1 MIHIQKYNELVEYKE
16 GDILDPTMDIEEFKK
31 KFEKKIRK
39 DDIIKLDAMLYKFP
53 TQTDVWKIYEI
64 KEVLDDYGRR
74 TKVVCYIKGVTPNHA
89 RLRASLIFND
99 IEIFTTGFYRSDS
112 ISEDEI
118 NKRISNELD
127 NIKKIENEINQLKN
141 PL

>member
-31 KFEKKIRK
+31 KFGRRIRK
-39 DDIIKLDAMLYKFP
+39 DDIIKLDAMLYKLP
-53 TQTDVWKIYEI
+53 TQTDVYEI

-74 TKVVCYIKGVTPNHA
+74 TKVVCYIKGVNPNHA

-99 IEIFTTGFYRSDS
+99 IEIFTTDFYRSDS

-127 NIKKIENEINQLKN
+127 NIKKIENEINQLRN